1 MKRRDF
7 MIGSVVSYILAACG
21 RKPRFSN
28 HLIQSLESD
37 FIFPLVQVPG
47 KYTVEAWEYLALDKT
62 QTPVVIGS
70 SESLL
75 YISEGMEFGE
85 QVSVEEILVKAAAL
99 EFPNGLKK
107 LKQKQFRELA
117 ESMKDNPN
125 FKEMFPDLETEVSLT
140 IEPSDILND
149 WPSGRA
155 SKNSSKLPSVAI
167 DWSNEKP
174 FDEVV
179 IALVPTSD
187 WTEVPAYMRFGGYND
202 CPASE
207 WHVAALRHW
216 RDLCGVQLVGVSHE
230 TLDLRIARHPETRE
244 EAAAQAIAIYD
255 YCPDVVDQGSGS
267 ISELARDIMNHN
279 WWYLWWD

>member
-7 MIGSVVSYILAACG
+7 MIGSVVSFILAACG
-21 RKPRFSN
+21 HKPRFS
-28 HLIQSLESD
+28 HHMIQSFDSD
-37 FIFPLVQVPG
+37 FIFPLVQVSG
-47 KYTVEAWEYLALDKT
+47 KYTVEAWEYLVQDKT
-62 QTPVVIGS
+62 QTPVIIGN

-75 YISEGMEFGE
+75 YISEGMEFGVQE
-85 QVSVEEILVKAAAL
+85 SVEEILAKAEAL
-99 EFPNGLKK
+99 EFPNGLKE
-107 LKQKQFRELA
+107 LKQKQFQELT
-117 ESMKDNPN
+117 ESMKDSPN
-125 FKEMFPDLETEVSLT
+125 FKEIFSALEAEVSSS
-140 IEPSDILND
+140 IEPSDILKN
-149 WPSGRA
+149 WPSGQTY
-155 SKNSSKLPSVAI
+155 KNSSKTPSVAI
-167 DWSNEKP
+167 DWSSEKP

-207 WHVAALRHW
+207 WHVAALRYW
-216 RDLCGVQLVGVSHE
+216 RDLYGVKLVGASHD

-244 EAAAQAIAIYD
+244 EAATQAIAIYN